1 MVYAGLVKDRRSTE
15 GANPIFAVHSL
26 FTCWEANMRKNSS
39 AWWIL
44 LFAIVGFCGNAQ
56 AQTVTVDVDSS
67 VAASW
72 LRSDGGTGTTMPA
85 GGPGVWNSRFVV
97 AIPAGATNIQF
108 TLNSFFPDDKGVVQ
122 LNGTT
127 IGDAVIF
134 GSNGAAAGPGTFDFG
149 LGGGNNPY
157 VYAGF
162 VPGSATSLPNGTTT
176 FTLVAYIND
185 TGVADPSSVPLATA
199 FISGFSLTGTL
210 SYVLPL
216 VAGPAPTAVPT
227 LSEWTMLLMITL
239 VIVGAVV
246 QLRPR

>member
-1 MVYAGLVKDRRSTE
+1 
-15 GANPIFAVHSL
+15 
-26 FTCWEANMRKNSS
+26 MRKNSS
-39 AWWIL
+39 AWWIV
-44 LFAIVGFCGNAQ
+44 LFGILGFCGNAQ
-56 AQTVTVDVDSS
+56 AQTVTVDVDST

-72 LRSDGGTGTTMPA
+72 LRSDGGTGTTMPT

-97 AIPAGATNIQF
+97 SIPAGATNIQF

-149 LGGGNNPY
+149 GGNNPY

-176 FTLVAYIND
+176 FTLVAFIND

-199 FISGFSLTGTL
+199 FLSSFSLTGTL

-216 VAGPAPTAVPT
+216 AAGAPTAVPT

-239 VIVGAVV
+239 MIVGAVV
-246 QLRPR
+246 QLRRNRR